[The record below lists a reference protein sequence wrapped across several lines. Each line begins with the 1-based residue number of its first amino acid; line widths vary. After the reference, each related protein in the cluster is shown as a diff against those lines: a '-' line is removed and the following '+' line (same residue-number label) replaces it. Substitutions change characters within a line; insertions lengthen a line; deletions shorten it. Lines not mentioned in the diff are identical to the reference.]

1 MSDIVTR
8 LLLKTNDFD
17 ANLEK
22 SRGSVNSFQG
32 GISNMAKSV
41 GSSFVKVAGGIGLVV
56 SAGEG
61 FTKFLNSSQTLGDQ
75 TAAAMMSAK
84 TGVAEFFY
92 SLGSGDFTSF
102 LSGMDDI
109 IAKFKEA
116 HSALDQLG
124 NTEISFDYFQG
135 KFDESIAQARLNAKN
150 KQLGNDE
157 RDQSFKDWDDELKKK
172 EEAGKTVAADALN
185 ALTKSI
191 AVGTKLSAKDIFLND
206 FEKVIRIDLMPSASR
221 DEAKDYWKGQY
232 NEYLKLSKK
241 IESDRKVDVVKT
253 NDYGKTKSINDAAKI
268 AQEGAAEK
276 YKDAI
281 IYNKLLN
288 KLSDDDLKKL
298 TELGKKYYATSQQI
312 AQQRQEFN
320 ESTTE
325 FRNSKITAEKASAAK
340 AAAEPKKDSIAWYDA
355 EISKLNKKLVAETD
369 TQAKS
374 TIQATINELEAKK
387 IKLQVETSGNSIE
400 AINIQLSAL
409 NKQLIAETDMQVRAT
424 IQATINELEQRKINL
439 KFVVDQEAFKIKNGG
454 MKDGALSVPIAPTY
468 DKVPTHGKGG
478 KNFKLPKYDPLFKK
492 EDVDL
497 NEDYADSLS
506 AISSVMSAL
515 NGVTNESAASY
526 LQWGANVISSIAQA
540 IPAILSLTTAK
551 TAEAAANSANSAAQI
566 PFVGWLAAAGAA
578 LSVVAAMASIPK
590 FATGGIVPG
599 ASFTGDKVPALLN
612 SGEMILNGSQQS
624 NLFKMLNSGLYG
636 SLSQKIAPSME
647 DQSVRLYSDVE
658 IRGDRIFLALQ
669 NHIKKTGKKL
679 W

>member
-1 MSDIVTR
+1 MSDIITR

-22 SRGSVNSFQG
+22 SKGSVNSFQG

-41 GSSFVKVAGGIGLVV
+41 GSSFVKVAGGIGLAV

-61 FTKFLNSSQTLGDQ
+61 FTKLLNSSQTLGDQ

-84 TGVAEFFY
+84 TGVDEFFY

-109 IAKFKEA
+109 IAKSKEA

-157 RDQSFKDWDDELKKK
+157 RDQSFKDWDNELKKK

-191 AVGTKLSAKDIFLND
+191 AVGTKLSAKDISLND
-206 FEKVIRIDLMPSASR
+206 FEKVMKIDLMPSASR
-221 DEAKDYWKGQY
+221 DEAKDYWKRQY
-232 NEYLKLSKK
+232 NEYLKLSKR
-241 IESDRKVDVVKT
+241 IESDRKVDVART

-288 KLSDDDLKKL
+288 KLSDDDLKRL

-325 FRNSKITAEKASAAK
+325 FGNSKAAAGKASAAK
-340 AAAEPKKDSIAWYDA
+340 AAAEPRRYSIAWYDA

-424 IQATINELEQRKINL
+424 IQTTINELEQRKINL
-439 KFVVDQEAFKIKNGG
+439 KFVVDQEAFKIAHGE
-454 MKDGALSVPIAPTY
+454 MKAGALSVPIAPTY
-468 DKVPTHGKGG
+468 DKVPTHGKEG
-478 KNFKLPKYDPLFKK
+478 KNLKLPKYDPLFKK
-492 EDVDL
+492 EDIDM
-497 NEDYADSLS
+497 NERYAESLS
-506 AISSVMSAL
+506 AVGSIMGSLS
-515 NGVTNESAASY
+515 GITNESAAAY

-540 IPAILSLTTAK
+540 IPAIQSLITAK
-551 TAEAAANSANSAAQI
+551 QTEAVVSGVASAAET
-566 PFVGWLAAAGAA
+566 PVVGWLLAGAA
-578 LSVVAAMASIPK
+578 VAAVVAAMASIPK

-599 ASFTGDKVPALLN
+599 TSFTGDKVPALLN

-624 NLFKMLNSGLYG
+624 NLFQMLNSGLYG
-636 SLSQKIAPSME
+636 SLSQKIAPSAE
-647 DQSVRLYSDVE
+647 NGNQPASVTF
-658 IRGDRIFLALQ
+658 RIHGRDLEGVLS
-669 NHIKKTGKKL
+669 NHYNQKSKVR
-679 W
+679 

>member
-1 MSDIVTR
+1 M
-8 LLLKTNDFD
+8 
-17 ANLEK
+17 
-22 SRGSVNSFQG
+22 
-32 GISNMAKSV
+32 
-41 GSSFVKVAGGIGLVV
+41 
-56 SAGEG
+56 
-61 FTKFLNSSQTLGDQ
+61 
-75 TAAAMMSAK
+75 
-84 TGVAEFFY
+84 
-92 SLGSGDFTSF
+92 
-102 LSGMDDI
+102 
-109 IAKFKEA
+109 
-116 HSALDQLG
+116 
-124 NTEISFDYFQG
+124 
-135 KFDESIAQARLNAKN
+135 
-150 KQLGNDE
+150 
-157 RDQSFKDWDDELKKK
+157 
-172 EEAGKTVAADALN
+172 
-185 ALTKSI
+185 
-191 AVGTKLSAKDIFLND
+191 
-206 FEKVIRIDLMPSASR
+206 RIDLMPSASR
-221 DEAKDYWKGQY
+221 EEAKDYWKGQY
-232 NEYLKLSKK
+232 SEYLKLSKR
-241 IESDRKVDVVKT
+241 IESDRKVDVVRT
-253 NDYGKTKSINDAAKI
+253 NDYGKTKSINDAARI

-281 IYNKLLN
+281 MYNKLLN

-325 FRNSKITAEKASAAK
+325 FGNSKIAAAK
-340 AAAEPKKDSIAWYDA
+340 AAAAEPKKDSIAWYDA

-374 TIQATINELEAKK
+374 TIQASINELEAKK

-506 AISSVMSAL
+506 AIGGVMSSL
-515 NGVTNESAASY
+515 SGITDNSAASY
-526 LQWGANVISSIAQA
+526 LQWGANVMSSVGQA
-540 IPAILSLTTAK
+540 IQSITKLIAAK
-551 TAEAAANSANSAAQI
+551 EAEAVINGVASATET
-566 PFVGWLAAAGAA
+566 PVVGWLLAGAA
-578 LSVVAAMASIPK
+578 VASVLAAMASVPK
-590 FATGGIVPG
+590 FAAGGIVPG

-658 IRGDRIFLALQ
+658 IRGDRIFLALH

>member
-1 MSDIVTR
+1 MSDIITR

-22 SRGSVNSFQG
+22 SKGSVNSFQG

-41 GSSFVKVAGGIGLVV
+41 GSSFVKVAGGIGLAV

-61 FTKFLNSSQTLGDQ
+61 FTKLLNSSQTLGDQ

-84 TGVAEFFY
+84 TGVDEFFY

-109 IAKFKEA
+109 IAKSKEA

-157 RDQSFKDWDDELKKK
+157 RDQSFKDWDNELKKK

-191 AVGTKLSAKDIFLND
+191 AVGTKLSAKDISLND
-206 FEKVIRIDLMPSASR
+206 FEKVMKIDLMPSASR
-221 DEAKDYWKGQY
+221 DEAKDYWKRQY
-232 NEYLKLSKK
+232 NEYLKLSKR
-241 IESDRKVDVVKT
+241 IESDRKVDVART

-325 FRNSKITAEKASAAK
+325 FGNSKAATGKASAAK
-340 AAAEPKKDSIAWYDA
+340 AAAEPRRYSIAWYDA

-424 IQATINELEQRKINL
+424 IQTTINELEQRKINL
-439 KFVVDQEAFKIKNGG
+439 KFVVDQEAFKIAHGE
-454 MKDGALSVPIAPTY
+454 MKAGALSVPIAPTY
-468 DKVPTHGKGG
+468 DKVPTHGKEG
-478 KNFKLPKYDPLFKK
+478 KNLKLPKYDPLFKK
-492 EDVDL
+492 EDIDM
-497 NEDYADSLS
+497 NERYAESLS
-506 AISSVMSAL
+506 AVGSIMGSLS
-515 NGVTNESAASY
+515 GITNESAAAY

-540 IPAILSLTTAK
+540 IPAIQSLITAK
-551 TAEAAANSANSAAQI
+551 QTEAVVSGVASAAET
-566 PFVGWLAAAGAA
+566 PVVGWLLAGAA
-578 LSVVAAMASIPK
+578 VAAVVAAMASIPK

-599 ASFTGDKVPALLN
+599 TSFTGDKVPALLN

-624 NLFKMLNSGLYG
+624 NLFQMLNSGLYG
-636 SLSQKIAPSME
+636 SLSQKIAPSAE
-647 DQSVRLYSDVE
+647 NGNQPASVTF
-658 IRGDRIFLALQ
+658 RIHGRDLEGVLS
-669 NHIKKTGKKL
+669 NHYNQKSKVR
-679 W
+679 

>member
-1 MSDIVTR
+1 
-8 LLLKTNDFD
+8 
-17 ANLEK
+17 
-22 SRGSVNSFQG
+22 
-32 GISNMAKSV
+32 
-41 GSSFVKVAGGIGLVV
+41 
-56 SAGEG
+56 
-61 FTKFLNSSQTLGDQ
+61 
-75 TAAAMMSAK
+75 
-84 TGVAEFFY
+84 
-92 SLGSGDFTSF
+92 
-102 LSGMDDI
+102 
-109 IAKFKEA
+109 
-116 HSALDQLG
+116 
-124 NTEISFDYFQG
+124 
-135 KFDESIAQARLNAKN
+135 
-150 KQLGNDE
+150 
-157 RDQSFKDWDDELKKK
+157 
-172 EEAGKTVAADALN
+172 
-185 ALTKSI
+185 
-191 AVGTKLSAKDIFLND
+191 
-206 FEKVIRIDLMPSASR
+206 
-221 DEAKDYWKGQY
+221 
-232 NEYLKLSKK
+232 
-241 IESDRKVDVVKT
+241 
-253 NDYGKTKSINDAAKI
+253 
-268 AQEGAAEK
+268 
-276 YKDAI
+276 
-281 IYNKLLN
+281 
-288 KLSDDDLKKL
+288 
-298 TELGKKYYATSQQI
+298 
-312 AQQRQEFN
+312 
-320 ESTTE
+320 
-325 FRNSKITAEKASAAK
+325 
-340 AAAEPKKDSIAWYDA
+340 
-355 EISKLNKKLVAETD
+355 
-369 TQAKS
+369 
-374 TIQATINELEAKK
+374 
-387 IKLQVETSGNSIE
+387 
-400 AINIQLSAL
+400 
-409 NKQLIAETDMQVRAT
+409 MQVRAT

-612 SGEMILNGSQQS
+612 SGEKILNGSQQS